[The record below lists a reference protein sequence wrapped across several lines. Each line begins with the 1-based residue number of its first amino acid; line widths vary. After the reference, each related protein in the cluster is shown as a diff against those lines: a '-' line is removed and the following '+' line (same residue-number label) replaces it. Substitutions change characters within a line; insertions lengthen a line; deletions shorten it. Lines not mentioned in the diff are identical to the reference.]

1 MATVQVLL
9 ALAAGP
15 GYPAGSPEH
24 RYEIELALDAAGRP
38 DGAAW
43 VVDPEPWRAR
53 RVAPGVAPVEGDV
66 QFDPDNGWSIRF
78 YGAAADSPDAPEA
91 QFDSGAEP
99 VRPGEY
105 VTVTEPDG
113 VAFTY
118 RVVGVG

>member
-1 MATVQVLL
+1 MATVTVVL
-9 ALAAGP
+9 ALSAGP
-15 GYPAGSPEH
+15 GFPQGSPEH

-43 VVDPEPWRAR
+43 DADPEPWRAR
-53 RVAPGVAPVEGDV
+53 RVLPGAAPVEGDV

-78 YGAAADSPDAPEA
+78 YGTAADSPDAPETR
-91 QFDSGAEP
+91 FDSGTEP

-113 VAFTY
+113 AEYAY
-118 RVVGVG
+118 RVVAVA